1 MKIRAIHTHEAGPLG
16 SREFDFKDDWSN
28 ETSATILFSGP
39 NGCGKS
45 SVLRAVAMLW
55 SSFGHWLHSR
65 KTLPKNNAEREWLQ
79 HWGGVALVLEELPFN
94 GPSLVLLFGSKEFFE
109 RMEQQFPGYA
119 FVGECVERTGKRG
132 NPARKFLWPSDAI
145 WLDKWTVERQKM
157 LVSADKCDSPNMVF
171 LDAEERRW
179 IPPRKGLGEI
189 RPENLQQR
197 WLASYRVSEQWDGQL
212 EASLL
217 SMKTAN
223 DKRFKKLID
232 DMNGFL
238 SGKEILKEV
247 KLGENRLKV
256 KLTGGGGTTHGID
269 ELSAGEHQVLIQ
281 LYEIDRWLEKGGIA
295 LIDEP
300 DLYLHP
306 SLISGF
312 FARLEKMVADRHGQL
327 IITSHVPEV
336 WSRYEAL
343 GQRIM
348 LEAGQ

>member
-16 SREFDFKDDWSN
+16 TQVFDFKDAWSGEIASN
-28 ETSATILFSGP
+28 ILFSGP

-45 SVLRAVAMLW
+45 SVLRAVAMIW
-55 SSFGHWLHSR
+55 NAFGHWLHSR

-79 HWGGVALVLEELPFN
+79 RWGGVALVLEKLPFN
-94 GPSLVLLFGSKEFFE
+94 GPPLVLVFGVKEFVDQL
-109 RMEQQFPGYA
+109 EQRLPDHS
-119 FVGECVERTGKRG
+119 FVGEWVARTGRPG
-132 NPARKFLWPSDAI
+132 APARKLLWPKDAV
-145 WLDKWTVERQKM
+145 WLDKWTEARQKM
-157 LVSADKCDSPNMVF
+157 LVTADKSESPNLIF

-179 IPPRKGLGEI
+179 VSPKRGLGEI
-189 RPENLQQR
+189 KPENLQQH
-197 WLASYRVSEQWDGQL
+197 WLVSYRATENWDGQL

-217 SMKTAN
+217 SMKTAD
-223 DKRFKKLID
+223 DKRFKTLID

-256 KLTGGGGTTHGID
+256 KLKKGGGTIHGID

-281 LYEIDRWLEKGGIA
+281 LYLINRWLEKGGIA

-312 FARLEKMVADRHGQL
+312 LARLEKMVADRQGQL

-343 GQRIM
+343 GQRIL